1 MLSTISRNLGVSYRA
16 KYLFVNVVARH
27 SLMQDLRVYL
37 KLLTTCLNV
46 NDAQTFYSIG
56 RLLRH
61 PPSAR
66 RWGGERVVRRRP
78 TTTSGLMAA

>member
-1 MLSTISRNLGVSYRA
+1 
-16 KYLFVNVVARH
+16 
-27 SLMQDLRVYL
+27 MQDLRVYL

-78 TTTSGLMAA
+78 TTTPDLWPHRDAGLGCRGPGTAGRGGQPPLYL